1 MGSEEGEMFKCERC
15 GSGYNGNYIGVE
27 SCPRCL
33 LLDRVQAPLSFRL
46 FRISETAN
54 DAGVVGPLGV
64 RSGPPPGEGAASAQR
79 VRSAR

>member
-1 MGSEEGEMFKCERC
+1 MFKCERC

-33 LLDRVQAPLSFRL
+33 LVDRVQAPLTFKIL
-46 FRISETAN
+46 KIGGTTE
-54 DAGVVGPLGV
+54 
-64 RSGPPPGEGAASAQR
+64 PGTSPRPEDAQR